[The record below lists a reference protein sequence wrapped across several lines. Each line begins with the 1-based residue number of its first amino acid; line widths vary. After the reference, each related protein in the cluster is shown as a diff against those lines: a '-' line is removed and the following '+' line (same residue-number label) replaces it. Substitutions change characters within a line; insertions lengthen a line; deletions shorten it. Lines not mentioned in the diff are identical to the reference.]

1 MATGELFPLAE
12 ASGSFSLRVPCP
24 VHHPPNPPPGLFPE
38 GTWVSQILPD
48 GALRLL
54 APARFKK
61 PALLPPRSRFPKDTT
76 RRQRQGPAFYLRGA
90 AFPPPP
96 RVRGA
101 ATRLPRPTE
110 RGSARRNA
118 ARRRGCFTLGV
129 IDIGSAS
136 LRRSWGSC
144 PSIHLRTVL
153 VFVLW
158 LCFVFGF
165 FFFSQINTRFKRPR
179 SNNNFL
185 KKSSLVGF
193 GGQGEE

>member
-1 MATGELFPLAE
+1 M
-12 ASGSFSLRVPCP
+12 
-24 VHHPPNPPPGLFPE
+24 
-38 GTWVSQILPD
+38 VSQILPD

-96 RVRGA
+96 PCPCPWGSHPPFSPHRTRLRTQKCCSEAGMFYSWSDRYWQRIA
-101 ATRLPRPTE
+101 ATL
-110 RGSARRNA
+110 
-118 ARRRGCFTLGV
+118 LGKLSFNSSS
-129 IDIGSAS
+129 DSFG
-136 LRRSWGSC
+136 
-144 PSIHLRTVL
+144 
-153 VFVLW
+153 F
-158 LCFVFGF
+158 CFVVVFCVWF